1 MLNRQKDYLRL
12 RETYQKLI
20 YKDFQYCIKND
31 MLSIDFEFVMISNP
45 DSGIADI
52 FFKPEIVLPFPISKN
67 AENHKSEEL
76 NNFVFHMG
84 MVELISCWKS
94 ACASE
99 VIVLPYHLNE
109 NQLQFWKK
117 LYWNGLGEFFYT
129 NGIETSEK
137 DFMMLYAVSEKELRF
152 AQLQSQERILVPIGG
167 GKDSAVSLEIL
178 KNTTLELFPFIIN
191 LRLAS
196 RATVIQADISS
207 DFLLEPKL
215 SIDPKLI
222 ELNQQGFLN
231 GHTPFSA
238 MLAFTALLQAYL
250 FDIKYIAL
258 SNESSANEVSVANS
272 HVNHQYS
279 KSFEFENDFR
289 NYAQTYI
296 TADIHYFSF
305 LRPLS
310 ELQIACLFSKL
321 ESHHFSFRSCNVG
334 SKTDSW
340 CGNCPKCLFTY
351 IILSP
356 FLAQE
361 KLSKMLGSNLLNN
374 LSLNNS
380 LKELRGQTETKP
392 FECVGTIDEVN
403 LALHRAILKQ
413 NYQSALVQTTD
424 FSNST
429 EFLFDQALKEWNP
442 DHFLPEFL
450 EKLLKQKLS
459 SCSES

>member
-84 MVELISCWKS
+84 MVELISYWKS
-94 ACASE
+94 ACPSE
-99 VIVLPYHLNE
+99 VIVLPYRLNE

-137 DFMMLYAVSEKELRF
+137 DFMMLYSVSEKELRF

-191 LRLAS
+191 PRLAS
-196 RATVIQADISS
+196 RATVKQAEISN
-207 DFLLEPKL
+207 DFLLEAKRA
-215 SIDPKLI
+215 IDPKLI

-289 NYAQTYI
+289 NYAKTYI

-361 KLSKMLGSNLLNN
+361 KLSKMLGSNLLSN

-380 LKELRGQTETKP
+380 LKELRGQAETKP

-403 LALHRAILKQ
+403 LALHQALLKQ

-424 FSNST
+424 FSAST